1 MQLIDKNKHALVADD
16 DDELLTIISICL
28 NDLVGLVYKG
38 PEVSSSVNILNFML
52 RIKRYSKCSDA
63 CFLVA
68 MVYLDRIVN
77 NGGFVLSTHN
87 VHRVLLTAIMVAAKF
102 HEDHFYNNALF
113 AKLGDLTLSEMN
125 CLEIELLQQ
134 LRFSLVV
141 TSELYNKYYY
151 QLCCY
156 RERARSL
163 SHALEHSPVIQT
175 TPGIPLAQP
184 VLLALPLS
192 PGGSVLSG
200 YPPSPPGLTAPPA
213 QLVQPLHMP
222 PPPGLVARAMPMH
235 YTQQQP
241 PMVYHTQVLPMPM
254 PVALP
259 VTPVL
264 SYNTPPFLAKLPV
277 YHHNQQLQQQHQEQ

>member
-1 MQLIDKNKHALVADD
+1 MQLIDKSDD
-16 DDELLTIISICL
+16 VEDDELLTIISICL

-141 TSELYNKYYY
+141 TSELYNKYY
-151 QLCCY
+151 
-156 RERARSL
+156 
-163 SHALEHSPVIQT
+163 
-175 TPGIPLAQP
+175 
-184 VLLALPLS
+184 
-192 PGGSVLSG
+192 
-200 YPPSPPGLTAPPA
+200 
-213 QLVQPLHMP
+213 
-222 PPPGLVARAMPMH
+222 
-235 YTQQQP
+235 
-241 PMVYHTQVLPMPM
+241 
-254 PVALP
+254 
-259 VTPVL
+259 
-264 SYNTPPFLAKLPV
+264 
-277 YHHNQQLQQQHQEQ
+277 HQ